1 MHNKNVKDIIKLF
14 STSEETGLSQKQVDE
29 NRKKYGTNE
38 LPTQKPPGILHRFL
52 SQFNDFM
59 IYTLLCAALVSFAV
73 SFLQGEPDYI
83 EPAIILLIVIINAI
97 IGTYQEMRAE
107 HSIAALKKMT
117 AGTAVVLRDAI

>member
-1 MHNKNVKDIIKLF
+1 MHSRNINDIINSF
-14 STSEETGLSQKQVDE
+14 SSSEETGLSKKQIEE
-29 NRKKYGTNE
+29 NRKQYGANE

-59 IYTLLCAALVSFAV
+59 IYTLLCAAVVSFAV

-97 IGTYQEMRAE
+97 IGT
-107 HSIAALKKMT
+107 
-117 AGTAVVLRDAI
+117 